1 MINNQSHSTH
11 SYEAAKQVAQ
21 YGTFAERAKL
31 AAATDTAPELLVFLA
46 ADSSD
51 SVRTALAQNP
61 ALPAAG
67 VKLLARDRIEGVR
80 TAMAREVGRLW
91 GERHHN
97 SPDAALAKEAL
108 SLLALDEAATVRTAL
123 STAIAEVAMVP
134 GDIAEKLAMDA
145 IETVAVPILRHYAQ
159 FEDKFLIDLLSQR
172 SDVWARH
179 AIAQRKTL
187 SMDLTGHL
195 LADETDA
202 TLPQLLLGN
211 AGARFAEP
219 MWESF
224 SMKAEGWAKNAPALL
239 QAFASRADLPHASA
253 ERLAGFV
260 DDAIFTVLAS
270 RTDFDTATRR
280 QIIDTARRRAD
291 WLEREKEGKLPA
303 IIRVRELYD
312 EDRLDDDAIRDA
324 LALHDPEF
332 LKLALSIK
340 SGIYPE
346 QVEQLLGSEN
356 PKAITALAWKAGLSA
371 RTALALQ
378 KHVGGIAPHRL
389 LHPKGGTDYALA
401 PSELLWQLE
410 FYGVQA

>member
-1 MINNQSHSTH
+1 MQNYSID
-11 SYEAAKQVAQ
+11 YEAAKQIAQ
-21 YGTFAERAKL
+21 FGSYPERAQL
-31 AAATDTAPELLVFLA
+31 AASPNTAPELLVFLA

-51 SVRTALAQNP
+51 SVRQALAQNP
-61 ALPAAG
+61 ALPVAG
-67 VKLLARDRIEGVR
+67 IKLLARDRIEAVR
-80 TAMAREVGRLW
+80 MTMAHEVGRLW

-108 SLLALDEAATVRTAL
+108 SLLAIDEAVTVRTAL
-123 STAIAEVAMVP
+123 ASAIAEVAMVP
-134 GDIAEKLAMDA
+134 QDIAEKLAMDA
-145 IETVAVPILRHYAQ
+145 VEAVAVPILQHYAQ

-187 SMDLTGHL
+187 SMDLTGL
-195 LADETDA
+195 LLSDDKDQI
-202 TLPQLLLGN
+202 LPQLLLGN
-211 AGARFAEP
+211 AGAQFAAP

-224 SMKAEGWAKNAPALL
+224 SQKAEGWAKTSPALL
-239 QAFASRADLPHASA
+239 QIFANRADLPFASA

-270 RTDFDTATRR
+270 RTDYDTATRR

-291 WLEREKEGKLPA
+291 WIDREKDGKLPP

-312 EDRLDDDAIRDA
+312 EDKLDDDAIRDA

-340 SGIYPE
+340 SGILPDTIE
-346 QVEQLLGSEN
+346 KILASES
-356 PKAITALAWKAGLSA
+356 PKAIVALSWRAGLSA

-378 KHVGGIAPHRL
+378 KHVGGIPPHRL
-389 LHPKGGTDYALA
+389 IHPKGGTDYAMTE
-401 PSELLWQLE
+401 PDMLWQLE
-410 FYGVQA
+410 FYGVKT